1 MGFCEYQLFLTTC
14 TYTNTF
20 FCQSCDPTIR
30 GRACFTTIYA
40 AEVGKVDL
48 GYIIAYTPTATIIII
63 IPREIQISSN
73 VYNDIPHIYTYR
85 HTSNRLTLG
94 S

>member
-1 MGFCEYQLFLTTC
+1 MLNTG

-20 FCQSCDPTIR
+20 FCQSCDATIR

-40 AEVGKVDL
+40 AVAVGKVDL
-48 GYIIAYTPTATIIII
+48 GYIISHAPTATIIII
-63 IPREIQISSN
+63 IPCEIQISSN
-73 VYNDIPHIYTYR
+73 AYDDIPYIYTYR
-85 HTSNRLTLG
+85 QTSNRLTLG